1 MPLPARCGWPTDS
14 HPVDPLVP
22 ALVAVLLAGVSDR
35 PPLLA
40 AILSGR
46 LGRGAVWG
54 AILAQVVGFALA
66 AIGGMLVA
74 PILTPNARDLMLAVA
89 LIAAAT
95 AVPIPARIKDR
106 LDRWRLPPVLTGLLG
121 MAVLTLGDRSQ
132 FLVFALVARTPDPV
146 TGTIGA
152 SLAGTVLLLG
162 AATLGERDWQKLPF
176 AAIRIVATLLL
187 ALTGAILG
195 LGALRLL

>member
-1 MPLPARCGWPTDS
+1 M
-14 HPVDPLVP
+14 DPLVP
-22 ALVAVLLAGVSDR
+22 AFVAVLLAGVSDR

-40 AILSGR
+40 AILSDR
-46 LGRGAVWG
+46 LGRGALWG
-54 AILAQVVGFALA
+54 TIGAQTIGFVLA

-74 PILTPNARDLMLAVA
+74 PILTPNARNLILAVA

-106 LDRWRLPPVLTGLLG
+106 LGSWRLPPFPTGLLG
-121 MAVLTLGDRSQ
+121 MAALALGDRSQ
-132 FLVFALVARTPDPV
+132 FLVFALVARTPDPL

-152 SLAGTVLLLG
+152 SLAGAVLLLG
-162 AATLGERDWQKLPF
+162 AATLGERAWQKLPF

-187 ALTGAILG
+187 ALTGAVLG

>member
-1 MPLPARCGWPTDS
+1 M
-14 HPVDPLVP
+14 DPLVP
-22 ALVAVLLAGVSDR
+22 AFVAVLMAGVSDR

-40 AILSGR
+40 AILSDR
-46 LGRGAVWG
+46 LGRGALWG
-54 AILAQVVGFALA
+54 TIVAQATGFALA
-66 AIGGMLVA
+66 TIGGVLVA
-74 PILTPNARDLMLAVA
+74 PALTPNARSAMLALA

-95 AVPIPARIKDR
+95 AAPILGRIKDR
-106 LDRWRLPPVLTGLLG
+106 LDNWRLPPFPTGLFG

-146 TGTIGA
+146 AGAIGA
-152 SLAGTVLLLG
+152 SLAGGVLLLA

-176 AAIRIVATLLL
+176 TAIRIVATLLL
-187 ALTGAILG
+187 GLTGAVVG

>member
-1 MPLPARCGWPTDS
+1 MPPPARCGWPTDS

-40 AILSGR
+40 AILSDR

-54 AILAQVVGFALA
+54 AILAQAIGFALA

>member
-1 MPLPARCGWPTDS
+1 MPPPARCGWPTDS

-106 LDRWRLPPVLTGLLG
+106 LDGWRLPPVLTGLLG

-187 ALTGAILG
+187 ALTGATLG

>member
-1 MPLPARCGWPTDS
+1 M
-14 HPVDPLVP
+14 DPLVP

-40 AILSGR
+40 AILSDR
-46 LGRGAVWG
+46 LGGGAVWG
-54 AILAQVVGFALA
+54 AIVAQTIGFALA

-95 AVPIPARIKDR
+95 AVPISARIKNR
-106 LDRWRLPPVLTGLLG
+106 LDGWRLPPVLTGLLG
-121 MAVLTLGDRSQ
+121 MTVLALGDRSQ

-152 SLAGTVLLLG
+152 SLAATVLLLC